1 MPQSL
6 SKISLHIVFSTKA
19 RHPYFQDASI
29 RDSAHRYL
37 GGTCNNLG
45 CPVLRVGGVADH
57 VHILCQIGRTICV
70 ADLVKELKR
79 DSSKWAKTQSS
90 ELADFYWQ
98 NGYGAF
104 SVSPDRVET
113 LRGYITNQEEHH
125 RTVSFQDEYRGLL
138 KDHGLEW
145 EERYVWD

>member
-6 SKISLHIVFSTKA
+6 SKICLHIVFSTKM

-29 RDSAHRYL
+29 RESAHHYL

-45 CPVLRVGGVADH
+45 CPIVRVGGVADH
-57 VHILCQIGRTICV
+57 VHILCLLGRTICV

-98 NGYGAF
+98 NGYATF
-104 SVSPDRVET
+104 SVNPGHVET
-113 LRGYITNQEEHH
+113 LREYIDKQEEHH
-125 RTVSFQDEYRGLL
+125 QTVSFQDEYRGLL
-138 KDHGLEW
+138 KDHGLQW